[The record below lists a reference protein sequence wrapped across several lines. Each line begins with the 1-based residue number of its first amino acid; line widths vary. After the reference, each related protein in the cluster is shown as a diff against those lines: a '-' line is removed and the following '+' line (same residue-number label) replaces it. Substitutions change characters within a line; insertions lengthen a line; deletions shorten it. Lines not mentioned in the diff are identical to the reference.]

1 MFELCLIV
9 FGVVIGAGWCLHR
22 LRGEETVTEAL
33 MRVVPFSGGGPRPRV
48 PR

>member
-1 MFELCLIV
+1 MLELLL
-9 FGVVIGAGWCLHR
+9 FLAGVAVGFGWCVHR
-22 LRGEETVTEAL
+22 LRGEETVTETL